1 MAVDVENA
9 CAVLG
14 AVDDVVLKDLIVKRR
29 GGGVDHVARRCF
41 SRIALAEWQK
51 SVAGIASWEVAVQCA
66 HPAQPGV
73 PLDSDLNVRVQIG
86 LCLACGAAAG

>member
-1 MAVDVENA
+1 
-9 CAVLG
+9 
-14 AVDDVVLKDLIVKRR
+14 
-29 GGGVDHVARRCF
+29 
-41 SRIALAEWQK
+41 LAEWQK